1 MLDGV
6 VIADSVREAALF
18 PLVDLPEPPP
28 DHPNRQVRRDGY
40 MVGLFPGLT
49 YGTVSVRAIGVDA
62 VEQTVKDARRVLA
75 DDGKSRGAWMVAD
88 AASPAGL
95 AERLRR
101 CGMVP
106 AEEPPFERRLAAMAL
121 VSPPE
126 SDGDVEARPP
136 QTFEEFQAS
145 VRLEAEVFGVSDE
158 DLAALQAQEQRLWE
172 MEQQGTSPLRAFVA
186 LADGEVVGGASVV
199 QGANAGFMSG
209 GYTRADM
216 RGRGV
221 YRALVRAR
229 WDAVVAAGTPALTV
243 TAGQMS
249 RPILERLG
257 FQTVGW
263 VDCLLDDFG

>member
-1 MLDGV
+1 MLRE
-6 VIADSVREAALF
+6 VRIPDKVKAAALF
-18 PLVDLPEPPP
+18 PHVDLPEPPP
-28 DHPNRQVRRDGY
+28 DHPYRQVQRDGY

-49 YGTVSVRAIGVDA
+49 YGSVSVRAIGADS
-62 VEQTVKDARRVLA
+62 VEQTVKDARGVLA
-75 DDGKSRGAWMVAD
+75 EDGKSRGAWVIAD
-88 AASPAGL
+88 AASPGGL
-95 AERLRR
+95 AESLRGY
-101 CGMVP
+101 GMVS
-106 AEEPPFERRLAAMAL
+106 AEEPPFESRVAAMAL

-126 SDGDVEARPP
+126 GGGDVEARPP
-136 QTFEEFQAS
+136 KNFEEFQAR
-145 VRLEAEVFGVSDE
+145 VLLEAEVFGVGGE
-158 DLAALQAQEQRLWE
+158 DLAAAQAQEQRLWE
-172 MEQQGTSPLRAFVA
+172 MEQQGTSPVRYFIA
-186 LADGEVVGGASVV
+186 LVEGEVVGGAAVV
-199 QGANAGFMSG
+199 LGANAGFMSG

-229 WDAVVAAGTPALTV
+229 WEAVVAAGIPALTV

>member
-1 MLDGV
+1 MLGGV

-18 PLVDLPEPPP
+18 PHVDLPEPPP
-28 DHPNRQVRRDGY
+28 DHPYRQVQRDGY

-49 YGTVSVRAIGVDA
+49 YGTVSVRAIDADA
-62 VEQTVKDARRVLA
+62 VEQTVRDARSVLA
-75 DDGKSRGAWMVAD
+75 EDGKSRGAWVIAD

-95 AERLRR
+95 AERLGRY
-101 CGMVP
+101 GMVP
-106 AEEPPFERRLAAMAL
+106 AEEPPFESRVAAMAL
-121 VSPPE
+121 VSPLASE
-126 SDGDVEARPP
+126 GDVEARPP
-136 QTFEEFQAS
+136 RSFEEFQAK
-145 VRLEAEVFGVSDE
+145 VLLEAEVFGVSAE
-158 DLAALQAQEQRLWE
+158 DLAAAQAQERRLWE
-172 MEQQGTSPLRAFVA
+172 MEQEGASPLRNFVA
-186 LADGEVVGGASVV
+186 LVDGEVVGGGSVV
-199 QGANAGFMSG
+199 LGANAGLMSS
-209 GYTRADM
+209 GYARADW

-243 TAGQMS
+243 TAGKMS